1 MARIQSRKEQ
11 HVRICL
17 EEDVQYARGAGFSDI
32 EFLHNS
38 LPEIDMGKID
48 ISTSFFGRRM
58 GAPLIIDG
66 MTGGYPKAKEINRK
80 LAAVAAEHNVPFGL
94 GSQRAMVENP
104 ILTQTYRVR
113 DVAPDV
119 FIIGNI
125 GAAQIAH
132 YPVAK
137 IKSALEAIDANALA
151 VHLNA
156 LQEAVQPEGDRN
168 FEGVLSAISKLSDAL
183 RIPIIAKE
191 TGAGISAD
199 AAVRL
204 KNAGVQMLNVSGA
217 GGTSWSKVEYLRGKP
232 VEGFREWGIPTVV
245 SIVSCAYHLPLIAS
259 GGVRSGLDAAK
270 SIALGAKMAAGAHPF
285 LAAKDASLEMENWK
299 MQLRTAMFLTGSAN
313 LEKLAKARVFVTGRT
328 AQLLQCLRVDVG
340 EYAMR

>member
-1 MARIQSRKEQ
+1 MAKIQSRKEE

-38 LPEIDMGKID
+38 LPEIDMGKVD
-48 ISTSFFGRRM
+48 IGTSFFGRKM
-58 GAPLIIDG
+58 SAPLIIDG
-66 MTGGYPKAKEINRK
+66 MTGGYPKAKEINKR
-80 LAAVAAEHNVPFGL
+80 LAAAAQEHNVPFGL

-104 ILTQTYRVR
+104 ILTQTYSVR

-168 FEGVLSAISKLSDAL
+168 FEGVLHAISKLSDAL
-183 RIPIIAKE
+183 KIPIIAKE
-191 TGAGISAD
+191 TGAGICAD

-204 KNAGVQMLNVSGA
+204 KNAGVQMLNVSGS

-232 VEGFREWGIPTVV
+232 VEGFEEWGIPTVV
-245 SIVSCAYHLPLIAS
+245 SIVSCAHHLPIIAS

-270 SIALGAKMAAGAHPF
+270 AIALGAKMAAGAHPF
-285 LAAKDASLEMENWK
+285 LAAKSPSEEMEKWK
-299 MQLRTAMFLTGSAN
+299 MQLRTAMFLSGCAN
-313 LEKLAKARVFVTGRT
+313 LEKLGKSRIFITGRT
-328 AQLLQCLRVDVG
+328 KQLLECLRVDAS

>member
-1 MARIQSRKEQ
+1 MAKIQSRKEE

-17 EEDVQYARGAGFSDI
+17 GEDVQYAKDAGFSDV
-32 EFLHNS
+32 EFLHNCV
-38 LPEIDMGKID
+38 PELDMGRVD
-48 ISTSFFGRRM
+48 IGVSFFGRKM
-58 GAPLIIDG
+58 NAPFIIDG
-66 MTGGYPKAKEINRK
+66 MTGGYAKAKEINKR
-80 LAAVAAEHNVPFGL
+80 LAAAAQEHSVPFGL

-104 ILTQTYRVR
+104 ILTQTYSVR

-132 YPVAK
+132 YPLAK
-137 IKSALEAIDANALA
+137 IKGALEAVDANALA

-156 LQEAVQPEGDRN
+156 LQEALQPEGNRN
-168 FEGVLSAISKLSDAL
+168 FEGVLCAISKLSDAL
-183 RIPIIAKE
+183 KIPIIAKE

-204 KNAGVQMLNVSGA
+204 RNAGVRMLNVSGA

-232 VEGFREWGIPTVV
+232 VEGFEEWGIPTVV
-245 SIVSCAYHLPLIAS
+245 SIVSCCHHLPVIAS

-270 SIALGAKMAAGAHPF
+270 AIALGAKMAAGAQPF
-285 LAAKDASLEMENWK
+285 LAAKNPSEEMEKWK

-313 LEKLAKARVFVTGRT
+313 LEKLGKSRIFITGRT
-328 AQLLQCLRVDVG
+328 KQLLESLRVDVS